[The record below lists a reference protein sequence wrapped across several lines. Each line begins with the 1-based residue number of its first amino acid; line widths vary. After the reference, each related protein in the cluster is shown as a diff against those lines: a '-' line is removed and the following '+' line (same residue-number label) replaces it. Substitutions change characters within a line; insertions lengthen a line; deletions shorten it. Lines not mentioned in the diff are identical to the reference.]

1 MLVKPHRS
9 SVRAFVTTFTCLAFA
24 AACLSLEVRAA
35 QIEITSSA
43 ELVRAFQ
50 DAGPGDQLR
59 LHGGDYRGG
68 VSLRGR
74 SGTKGKP
81 ISIVAADPGKPP
93 VFRGGTSGMQI
104 SGCDYVELS
113 GLHFT
118 GARSNGLNIDDGGKR
133 TDPAIGIR
141 LIGLKVYEVG
151 SRGNHDGIKLSGLKD
166 FRVENCVIERWG
178 RSGSGIDMVGC
189 RTGLIEGC
197 RFQHDG
203 PQAAS
208 NGVQAKG
215 GSEDVAIRKCHFE
228 NAGQRGVNLGGST
241 GLPYFRPAPNGF
253 EARRISVEHCVFT
266 GGMCAVAF
274 VGSTDCSFRFN
285 TIRQPTK
292 WIARILQENRQSE
305 FVPCQ
310 TGSFTDNL
318 IVFQAGQVRV
328 AVNVGPGTK
337 PASFVFARNAW
348 FAKDRPDQSRL
359 SLPVKEADGVYGMDP
374 ASPKVALR
382 HGAEARIVE

>member
-1 MLVKPHRS
+1 MPV
-9 SVRAFVTTFTCLAFA
+9 FVAIA
-24 AACLSLEVRAA
+24 AAGMPLEVRAA
-35 QIEITSSA
+35 QIQITSSV
-43 ELVRAFQ
+43 ELTRAFQ
-50 DAGPGDQLR
+50 AASPGDRLVLR
-59 LHGGDYRGG
+59 GGDYRGG

-74 SGTKGKP
+74 SGAKGQP

-93 VFRGGTSGMQI
+93 VFRGGTSGLQL

-118 GARSNGLNIDDGGKR
+118 GARSNGLNIDDGGNR
-133 TDPAIGIR
+133 TDPARGIR
-141 LIGLKVYEVG
+141 LNRLKVYDVG
-151 SRGNHDGIKLSGLKD
+151 SRGNHDGIKLSGLID

-203 PQAAS
+203 SQAAS

-215 GSEDVAIRKCHFE
+215 GSEDVMIRRCRFE
-228 NAGQRGVNLGGST
+228 DAGQRGVNLGGST
-241 GLPYFRPAPNGF
+241 GLPYFRPEPAGF
-253 EARRISVEHCVFT
+253 EARRISVERCVFT

-292 WIARILQENRQSE
+292 WMARILQENRQGE

-310 TGSFTDNL
+310 TGSLTDNL
-318 IVFQAGQVRV
+318 IVFQAEQVRV

-337 PASFVFARNAW
+337 PQSFTFARNAW
-348 FAKDRPDQSRL
+348 FAEDGPNRSRL
-359 SLPVKEADGVYGMDP
+359 SLPVKETDGIYGMDP
-374 ASPKVALR
+374 ESREIVGH
-382 HGAEARIVE
+382 HGAEARMVE